1 MKPMLAAIAVF
12 LLSSLCVAC
21 GGSGS
26 GGDETAQEA
35 PPLELVS
42 PTEDVTVA
50 RGEKVLFEAVM
61 SEPDRYTSVEFY
73 YDEDA
78 EWDNGNEHAA
88 AFALPAAS
96 FTAEWDTVAVNPG
109 EYRIA
114 VVVYQEGIRSI
125 AYADFTVTVTGDELF
140 TFTSPAE
147 DVTLRAGES
156 MHIEGELHSEGF
168 VKVEFMLDPDSQ
180 WGNGNEFTI
189 AEFEPDDISGDW
201 SSEGTEAGSY
211 TLVIVLYRE
220 HDRFIGYTDRTI
232 TVEPGTLPE

>member
-1 MKPMLAAIAVF
+1 MKPTLAAIAVF

-26 GGDETAQEA
+26 GGDGTAEV

-114 VVVYQEGIRSI
+114 VVVYQEGVRSI
-125 AYADFTVTVTGDELF
+125 GYADFTVTVVVAVLWY
-140 TFTSPAE
+140 SPLA
-147 DVTLRAGES
+147 
-156 MHIEGELHSEGF
+156 HSR
-168 VKVEFMLDPDSQ
+168 LS
-180 WGNGNEFTI
+180 
-189 AEFEPDDISGDW
+189 
-201 SSEGTEAGSY
+201 
-211 TLVIVLYRE
+211 VIV
-220 HDRFIGYTDRTI
+220 HCPCSSKDRD
-232 TVEPGTLPE
+232 TVGLLPV